1 MTSYLQFS
9 PYRLIKGQTEGVKI
23 CEKNV
28 LSYLL
33 ELGFHCVAHPRG
45 YLTYIVVISVANRCE
60 TLNSSLLQT
69 ASHVRVIMHRNQGFS
84 YPIFQIAVKIP
95 GNYHGGNARWT
106 QRSNHTQ
113 SRSKFS
119 ILQEQHIEHM
129 RIYCRSI
136 RLSLQHHL
144 Q

>member
-60 TLNSSLLQT
+60 TLNSSLLQPPT
-69 ASHVRVIMHRNQGFS
+69 HVRPTMHRNQVFS
-84 YPIFQIAVKIP
+84 YPIFQIPFTFPANSP
-95 GNYHGGNARWT
+95 
-106 QRSNHTQ
+106 
-113 SRSKFS
+113 
-119 ILQEQHIEHM
+119 
-129 RIYCRSI
+129 C
-136 RLSLQHHL
+136 
-144 Q
+144 

>member
-33 ELGFHCVAHPRG
+33 ELAFHCVAHPRG

-69 ASHVRVIMHRNQGFS
+69 ASHVRATMHRNQGFS
-84 YPIFQIAVKIP
+84 YPTFQMAVKIP
-95 GNYHGGNARWT
+95 CSYHSRNAT
-106 QRSNHTQ
+106 ST
-113 SRSKFS
+113 
-119 ILQEQHIEHM
+119 
-129 RIYCRSI
+129 YV
-136 RLSLQHHL
+136 
-144 Q
+144 